1 MSQRATVTTT
11 DGITLITMPNV
22 PADIDFVAKIF
33 ENISNS
39 SPGGEYR
46 SFLYHQR
53 R

>member
-33 ENISNS
+33 ENIASLGINVDMI
-39 SPGGEYR
+39 
-46 SFLYHQR
+46 
-53 R
+53 